1 MPGKHIIGIVADL
14 KREAEGDYICK
25 LTTVFGLSRD
35 ERTFLLENQAKWDL
49 HDKLMDRHNG
59 DDEIQLATSCW
70 KVMRVLGSEF
80 GFALAGGPM
89 KGCELGGTRVNLIW
103 SMEKHDTKTVCN
115 NVTE

>member
-1 MPGKHIIGIVADL
+1 MPGRHIIGIVADL
-14 KREAEGDYICK
+14 KRESVGDYICP

-35 ERTFLLENQAKWDL
+35 ERTFLLENQERLDL
-49 HDKLMDRHNG
+49 QNKLMDRHNG

-70 KVMRVLGSEF
+70 KIMRILGSEF

-89 KGCELGGTRVNLIW
+89 KGCEIGGPRVNLIW
-103 SMEKHDTKTVCN
+103 SMEKDDTKGMCN